1 MKEMKTRLSEDQTKV
16 QNESATR
23 LIYKLYSAYLQDN
36 DLENYA
42 AALLMEWSKDGK
54 VDGGA
59 PVLKPSVYFMAD
71 GKFGMKLSISLAHGI
86 RIDSNPESTDS
97 GSSGCL
103 YELEEPPAKRQRMSP
118 SE

>member
-1 MKEMKTRLSEDQTKV
+1 MKFSQNVYSKNGNKNMLPMTDITGAPITVESV
-16 QNESATR
+16 QRGA
-23 LIYKLYSAYLQDN
+23 LI
-36 DLENYA
+36 
-42 AALLMEWSKDGK
+42 
-54 VDGGA
+54 A

-103 YELEEPPAKRQRMSP
+103 YQVEEPPAKRQRMSP